1 MIGYVLCPEADARRD
16 LPCFEYIV
24 AIQIQ
29 YSLSFG
35 KSIAQGGVHIA
46 GNRQVVNP
54 LNRFAMYKSGEGQ
67 FQIGFGRKGESI
79 VHLSYAVTLF
89 AIERD
94 IPKVIV
100 FLVMPYPDKRQA
112 GIQPI
117 LYLLFP
123 MDMFFC

>member
-1 MIGYVLCPEADARRD
+1 
-16 LPCFEYIV
+16 
-24 AIQIQ
+24 
-29 YSLSFG
+29 
-35 KSIAQGGVHIA
+35 
-46 GNRQVVNP
+46 
-54 LNRFAMYKSGEGQ
+54 MYKSGEGQ

-89 AIERD
+89 TIERD

-117 LYLLFP
+117 LYLKRH
-123 MDMFFC
+123 